1 MLRAYIGISQTKTKS
16 YIYEWPEI
24 IPSNSLEVPI
34 QVRHRTP
41 PRGPT
46 AGGAINA
53 TGAVDQ
59 FAWAGSSPLTAVVE
73 STTSD
78 RRLWQLVAHGG
89 GVGVSGR
96 RQQRRSVY
104 VVP

>member
-1 MLRAYIGISQTKTKS
+1 M
-16 YIYEWPEI
+16 
-24 IPSNSLEVPI
+24 PI

-46 AGGAINA
+46 AGGAVNA

-59 FAWAGSSPLTAVVE
+59 FAWAGSSPLTVVVE

-78 RRLWQLVAHGG
+78 RRLRQLVAHGS

-96 RQQRRSVY
+96 RQQRRRVY
-104 VVP
+104 VVPKLGCLLLGLVGQDMYVGKWKAMGKGAFG